1 MTAEFQEFRVSNDAF
16 QDPEELR
23 RRMDAEGYL
32 FFRSLQDADKLQT
45 LRRDILAVCREGGWL
60 KAGTDPAA
68 GIAEPSRRCTEGDLE
83 YARVYHEIYKLQSF
97 HRAGHWPEVLATMEK
112 VIGGPV
118 LPHPQKI
125 ARLWFPQYTEHTTP
139 IHQDFVHFQG
149 TYETYTCWAPV
160 GDCPRE
166 LGGLALLPGSH
177 KINAVHDHHFS
188 LGAGSL
194 AIDTER
200 LKGQWVTT
208 DYAIGDTL
216 IFHSLTVHQALP
228 NRTADRL
235 RISLDNRYQ
244 GMDQPI
250 AEHMLLPHLRTHH
263 ELTWD
268 EVYRDWRSHE
278 LQYYWRDLDLEVLPK
293 DESWGAKGF
302 EEALALARR
311 GDASARHHLERLMKR
326 NPDSD
331 QARAAA
337 SALADSE
344 ARGTPSPST

>member
-1 MTAEFQEFRVSNDAF
+1 MTVGFQEFRVSNDAID
-16 QDPEELR
+16 DPEELQR
-23 RRMDAEGYL
+23 RIDAEGYL
-32 FFRSLQDADKLQT
+32 FFRSLQDPDKLWA
-45 LRRDILAVCREGGWL
+45 LRRDILGVCRAGGWL
-60 KAGTDPAA
+60 RDGTDLTA
-68 GIAEPSRRCTEGDLE
+68 GIAESSRRCTEGDID
-83 YARVYHEIYKLQSF
+83 YAEVYHEVYKLESF
-97 HRAGHWPEVLATMEK
+97 HRAGHWPETLAMMRK
-112 VIGGPV
+112 VIRGPV

-125 ARLWFPQYTEHTTP
+125 ARLWFPQYAEHTTP

-149 TYETYTCWAPV
+149 TYQTYTCWSPV

-166 LGGLALLPGSH
+166 LGGLALLSGSH

-194 AIDTER
+194 AIGTEQ
-200 LKGQWVTT
+200 LNGQWVTT

-244 GMDQPI
+244 GLDQPI
-250 AEHMLLPHLRTHH
+250 AEHMLLPHLRSHH

-268 EVYRDWRSHE
+268 EVYRDWGSQD

-293 DESWGAKGF
+293 DERWGARGF
-302 EEALALARR
+302 EEALALARQ
-311 GDASARHHLERLMKR
+311 GDPTARHHLTRLLKR
-326 NPDSD
+326 DPDSD

-337 SALADSE
+337 TALREYE
-344 ARGTPSPST
+344 ARMSPSV

>member
-1 MTAEFQEFRVSNDAF
+1 MSAGFQEFRVSNDAMD
-16 QDPEELR
+16 DPEELR
-23 RRMDAEGYL
+23 RRIDAEGYL
-32 FFRSLQDADKLQT
+32 FFRSLQDADKLRA
-45 LRRDILAVCREGGWL
+45 LRRDILGVCREGGWL
-60 KAGTDPAA
+60 REGTELMD
-68 GIAEPSRRCTEGDLE
+68 GIADTSNRCTEGDIE
-83 YARVYHEIYKLQSF
+83 YAQVYHEMYKLESF
-97 HRAGHWPEVLATMEK
+97 HRAGHWPEVLAMMGQ

-125 ARLWFPQYTEHTTP
+125 ARLWFPQYAEHTTP

-149 TYETYTCWAPV
+149 TYQTYTCWAPV

-177 KINAVHDHHFS
+177 QINAVHDHHFS

-194 AIDTER
+194 AIDTEQ
-200 LKGQWVTT
+200 LDGQWVTT

-228 NRTADRL
+228 NKTADRL

-244 GMDQPI
+244 SLAQPI
-250 AEHMLLPHLRTHH
+250 AQHMLLPHLRTHH

-268 EVYRDWRSHE
+268 EVYRDWRSPD
-278 LQYYWRDLDLEVLPK
+278 LQYYWTDLDLAVLPK
-293 DESWGAKGF
+293 DESWGSRGF

-311 GDASARHHLERLMKR
+311 GDPEARHHLTRILKR
-326 NPDSD
+326 NPDAD

-337 SALADSE
+337 AALRE
-344 ARGTPSPST
+344 AVE

>member
-1 MTAEFQEFRVSNDAF
+1 MTVGFQEFRVSNDAID
-16 QDPEELR
+16 DPEELR
-23 RRMDAEGYL
+23 RRIDAEGYL
-32 FFRSLQDADKLQT
+32 FFRALQDPDKLWA

-60 KAGTDPAA
+60 REGTDLTA
-68 GIAEPSRRCTEGDLE
+68 GIAETAHRCTEGDLE
-83 YARVYHEIYKLQSF
+83 YAKVYHEVYKLESF
-97 HRAGHWPEVLATMEK
+97 HRAGHWPEVLAMMQQ

-125 ARLWFPQYTEHTTP
+125 ARLWFPQYAEHTTP

-149 TYETYTCWAPV
+149 TYQTYTCWTPV

-166 LGGLALLPGSH
+166 LGGLAVLPGSH
-177 KINAVHDHHFS
+177 RIDAVHDHHFS

-194 AIDTER
+194 AIVPEQ

-208 DYAIGDTL
+208 DYEIGDTL
-216 IFHSLTVHQALP
+216 IFGSLMVHQALP

-244 GMDQPI
+244 RLDQPI
-250 AEHMLLPHLRTHH
+250 AAHMLLPHLRTHH

-268 EVYRDWRSHE
+268 EVYRDWGSPE

-293 DESWGAKGF
+293 DESWGARGF
-302 EEALALARR
+302 EEALSLARH
-311 GDASARHHLERLMKR
+311 GDPGARHHLTRLLKR
-326 NPDSD
+326 DPDSD

-337 SALADSE
+337 AALRDRE
-344 ARGTPSPST
+344 V